1 MQSWTLRKKNEVV
14 PIEQRGAFNFCGFHV
29 LARVWM
35 AATNQSAKWLQH
47 AHVDTIRK
55 YIQYM
60 TLSKEIMKHPIF
72 CDGHIESEE
81 EEFQL

>member
-1 MQSWTLRKKNEVV
+1 MNVTEEQVV
-14 PIEQRGAFNFCGFHV
+14 PVEQRGAFNFCGFHV

-35 AATNQSAKWLQH
+35 AATNQSGKWLTH
-47 AHVDTIRK
+47 GHVDTMRR

-60 TLSKEIMKHPIF
+60 TLSKTIMKHPIF
-72 CDGHIESEE
+72 CREPLESEE